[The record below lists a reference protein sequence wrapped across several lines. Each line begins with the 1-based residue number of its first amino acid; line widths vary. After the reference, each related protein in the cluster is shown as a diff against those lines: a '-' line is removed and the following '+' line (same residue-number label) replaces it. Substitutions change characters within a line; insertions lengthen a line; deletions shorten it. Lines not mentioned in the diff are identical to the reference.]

1 MERKVIAELI
11 IDEDIAARNAE
22 VNGIPYNE
30 DLGYLRRE
38 FGWMEQS
45 GIRIENAFIAND
57 NDSEDWVRYIN
68 YIMSWTFNH
77 SCDDNHFARVMT
89 YNEWR
94 IENRL
99 PVYPLSYQKKIPV
112 IFPRSGAEMF
122 IASLGAGGLTDNGD
136 RTSGYYNIATNF
148 SNDKFVR
155 AALIE
160 EAKDLH
166 PEDQGYALHII
177 NDIDEIDSKVLRTPT
192 LDKKELET
200 LLKDVLEAMMEG
212 RL

>member
-1 MERKVIAELI
+1 MERRVIAELI

-38 FGWMEQS
+38 FGWLEQS
-45 GIRIENAFIAND
+45 GIRIEKTFISDD
-57 NDSEDWVRYIN
+57 NDDDWRRYIN
-68 YIMSWTFNH
+68 YIMSWAFNH
-77 SCDDNHFARVMT
+77 SCDDNYFAQVMT

-94 IENRL
+94 IENCL
-99 PVYPLSYQKKIPV
+99 PVYPLSYRKKIPV

-122 IASLGAGGLTDNGD
+122 IASLGAGELTNNGD
-136 RTSGYYNIATNF
+136 RTSGYYNVATNF

-177 NDIDEIDSKVLRTPT
+177 NDIDEIDSKVLRTAT
-192 LDKKELET
+192 LDKKELEM
-200 LLKDVLEAMMEG
+200 LLKDVLESMQEG
-212 RL
+212 RM